1 IKDNGMGITDE
12 DLRNIFDRFYR
23 TDKSRNKETGG
34 MGLGLSIAKAIVL
47 DHKGRI
53 RVRTKENEG
62 SEFSIILPLLK

>member
-1 IKDNGMGITDE
+1 MGINDE